1 MNRMR
6 IAILAWAAGACLFDA
21 GAARAQAVA
30 GAAEIVLLLGKGERR
45 EATGPDW
52 IPASLKDRVTGGAY
66 VRTLTNSQMGLLLPD
81 RTQLRLNQNSQLQIK
96 SMVEAAQW
104 TETALRLNAGR
115 AWSQA
120 RPRTGEGAPPGRAAP
135 VIMETPAVTMSIRG
149 TDWEVEVAPDGQTR
163 LAVYSGSVS
172 MANEQGSVEVA
183 QGEAASA
190 VPGRAPVKL
199 VLQDPASRVQW
210 VSSWRP
216 QPVRWAGAGTG
227 RHPAA
232 MERIARGEY
241 AAALAA
247 LRPLA
252 AGDAAAALIAADLLI
267 AEGESAQ
274 AAALLA
280 PHAAEGAGD
289 PGATA
294 LLAHALTRQD
304 KLAEA
309 AALLDRALAQRGE
322 GTASVPLLL
331 ARGEVALIEGDAAR
345 ARAAFDKV
353 LALQADNA
361 EAAYGLGLIESE
373 REHVRAARVLLQQAL
388 ASDRSMSKAAAELA
402 AAETFAGNL
411 GEAQRLLDELLAREP
426 DNYVALTAQG
436 LARLRAGEPRAA
448 LESFLKAGLVEP
460 RYARAW
466 LYSGVAFY
474 QLNERERALEAF
486 RKAAALDPRD
496 PIPYFYE
503 SMVYSDALEF
513 GASVVA
519 AREAQRRMPNLRS
532 LNQVASN
539 QKGSANLGT
548 ALADLGME
556 EWARYYADEAYS
568 PFWAGS
574 HLFLADRYTGLFSK
588 NSELYKGFLTDPTTF
603 GAANRRSSLVPVPGH
618 YGRADL
624 IYQRQV
630 FNQGALIGTANGLV
644 IEPIP
649 IAYYVSGD
657 VSAGNSREDGTT
669 ANGRQ
674 LTLGLGARP
683 RHDIGVFG
691 FGTDAKIKAD
701 LRTSGLPDA
710 TLDQQEHRVDLGFNY
725 KFAPDNQFWFKGGGG
740 QQRNSVDGELVSQEA
755 ADTLNGIFT
764 PILGTSIFTP
774 AGTLDRFR
782 SKIEQKDLQ
791 TRHSFRAGA
800 SQSLW
805 SWGLE
810 RSRQERDGE
819 LVTTF
824 GPPGP
829 LSPVR
834 LRVEQ
839 SYEVRATDAYLSLQH
854 PFTEQATGQADLYRQ
869 NVRVSRNGNSAID
882 ILPLGATLVTE
893 DSSAKRH
900 YDEWNPRFGLKWQP
914 TPAEAVRAVAQR
926 WRRPASSGTLAPIDT
941 LGISL
946 NDQLPT
952 AGGLYKR
959 ARLQYDVEAGDRAFF
974 QAFADREH
982 VNNGLGGIRNAIT
995 NFEVTQ
1001 LVGLRN
1007 RTEIFAPKPDIE
1019 ETPVF
1024 IEGRVRTYGAA
1035 GNYFLTRTHTVS
1047 ARYLRR
1053 DSRQEGVN
1061 DGQRVPY
1068 IPKNY
1073 LLLGSQ
1079 WELPSRWIL
1088 GASAAYRSQRY
1099 RDDVNLDPIRSGWA
1113 FGFSSYWESADKR
1126 SILQASLDNLLTRAS
1141 AGVLPDT
1148 RLMLRYSYRF

>member
-1 MNRMR
+1 MNRTPL
-6 IAILAWAAGACLFDA
+6 AIFALAACV
-21 GAARAQAVA
+21 GVSGVGVARAQSP
-30 GAAEIVLLLGKGERR
+30 AAEIVLLLGKGERR
-45 EATGPDW
+45 DPAGSDWSPAT
-52 IPASLKDRVTGGAY
+52 LKDRLPGGAY
-66 VRTLTNSQMGLLLPD
+66 VRTLANSQMGLLLPD
-81 RTQLRLNQNSQLQIK
+81 RTQLRLNQNSLLQIK
-96 SMVEAAQW
+96 SMAEAAQW
-104 TETALRLNAGR
+104 TETAVRLNAGR

-120 RPRTGEGAPPGRAAP
+120 RPRTEPGAPPARPAP

-163 LAVYSGSVS
+163 LIVYSGSVA
-172 MANEQGSVEVA
+172 MANEQGALEVA

-190 VPGRAPVKL
+190 APGKAPVKL
-199 VLQDPASRVQW
+199 TLQDPASRVQW

-216 QPVRWAGAGTG
+216 QPVRWAGAGAG

-232 MERIARGEY
+232 VERIARGEY

-252 AGDAAAALIAADLLI
+252 AGDVAAALIAADLLI

-294 LLAHALTRQD
+294 LLAHAFTRQD

-322 GTASVPLLL
+322 GAASVPLLL
-331 ARGEVALIEGDAAR
+331 ARGEVALIEGDASR

-388 ASDRSMSKAAAELA
+388 ASDRSLSKAAAELA

-411 GEAQRLLDELLAREP
+411 GEAQRLLEELLAREP

-436 LARLRAGEPRAA
+436 LARLRAGDPRAA
-448 LESFLKAGLVEP
+448 LDSFLKAGLVEP

-474 QLNERERALEAF
+474 QMNERERALEAF

-503 SMVYSDALEF
+503 SMVLSDALEF
-513 GASVVA
+513 GASVAA

-532 LNQVASN
+532 LNQVVSN
-539 QKGSANLGT
+539 QKGGANLGT

-556 EWARYYADEAYS
+556 EWARFYADEAYS

-574 HLFLADRYTGLFSK
+574 HLFLSDRYTGLFSK

-624 IYQRQV
+624 VYQRQV
-630 FNQGALIGTANGLV
+630 FNEGALIGTANGMV
-644 IEPIP
+644 VDPIP
-649 IAYYVSGD
+649 IAYYLSGD
-657 VSAGNSREDGTT
+657 ASGGNSREDGTT
-669 ANGRQ
+669 AHGRE
-674 LTLGLGARP
+674 LIVGLGVRP
-683 RHDIGVFG
+683 RYDIGVFG
-691 FGTDAKIKAD
+691 FGTDANIKAD
-701 LRTSGLPDA
+701 LRTSDLPDA
-710 TLDQQEHRVDLGFNY
+710 TLEQKEQRIDLGFNY
-725 KFAPDNQFWFKGGGG
+725 KFAPDNQFWFKGGDGR
-740 QQRNSVDGELVSQEA
+740 QRNSVDGELVSQEA

-782 SKIEQKDLQ
+782 SRIDQKDLQ

-810 RSRQERDGE
+810 RSRQERTGE

-834 LRVEQ
+834 LSVQQ
-839 SYEVRATDAYLSLQH
+839 SYEVRATDAYVSLQH

-869 NVRVSRNGNSAID
+869 KVRVSRRGNSAID
-882 ILPLGATLVTE
+882 LLPLGAALVTE
-893 DSSAKRH
+893 DSSDKRH
-900 YDEWNPRFGLKWQP
+900 YDEWNPRLGLKWQP
-914 TPAEAVRAVAQR
+914 APAEAVRAVAQR
-926 WRRPASSGTLAPIDT
+926 WRRPASTGTLAPIDT
-941 LGISL
+941 LGIAL
-946 NDQLPT
+946 NDRLPT

-959 ARLQYDVEAGDRAFF
+959 ARLQYDVEASERAFF
-974 QAFADREH
+974 QAFADYER
-982 VNNGLGGIRNAIT
+982 VNNGLGGIRDAIT
-995 NFEVTQ
+995 NFELTQ

-1007 RTEIFAPKPDIE
+1007 RTEVFAPKPDIE

-1024 IEGRVRTYGAA
+1024 AEGRVRTYGAA
-1035 GNYFLTRTHTVS
+1035 GNYFLTRTHALS

-1053 DSRQEGVN
+1053 DSRQDGGN
-1061 DGQRVPY
+1061 DGLKVPY

-1079 WELPSRWIL
+1079 WELPERWIL
-1088 GASAAYRSQRY
+1088 GASAAYRSRRY

-1113 FGFSSYWESADKR
+1113 FGFTSYWESADKR
-1126 SILQASLDNLLTRAS
+1126 STVQASLDNLLTRAS
-1141 AGVLPDT
+1141 AGVIPDK
-1148 RLMLRYSYRF
+1148 RLMLRYGYRF